1 MSDWC
6 YHQMIN
12 FQPYY
17 GENKLHL
24 DKIMIVPG
32 LSGYIQRFKMLIIN
46 KDQQQYAIIC
56 CICFMCPYV
65 ISKTVIQSFGAPW
78 SLSYDSLI
86 YLYICNQCSFHH

>member
-1 MSDWC
+1 MSMSDWC

-32 LSGYIQRFKMLIIN
+32 LSGRIQCFKMLIIN
-46 KDQQQYAIIC
+46 KDQHQYAIIC

-86 YLYICNQCSFHH
+86 YL

>member
-32 LSGYIQRFKMLIIN
+32 LSGYIQRFKMLFIN
-46 KDQQQYAIIC
+46 KDQHHMLLFAVSVLC
-56 CICFMCPYV
+56 VP
-65 ISKTVIQSFGAPW
+65 IS
-78 SLSYDSLI
+78 
-86 YLYICNQCSFHH
+86 